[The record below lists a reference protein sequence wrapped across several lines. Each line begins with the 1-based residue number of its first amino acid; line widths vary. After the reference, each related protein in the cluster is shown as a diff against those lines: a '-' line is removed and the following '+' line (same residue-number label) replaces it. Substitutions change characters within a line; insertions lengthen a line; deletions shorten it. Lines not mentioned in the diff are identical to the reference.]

1 MTSINLLNERKQNV
15 CQLDCKESPIRRS
28 HVVSYVRFSFIH
40 LPALIRI
47 RMRAIDK
54 ISFVFH
60 LCFPFR
66 NSQKTNDFHF
76 RENGFSFRPGSSWPT
91 HRPCY
96 LCHFVSFFFLLL
108 STFFFAWPQSKLR
121 ISWAIVYE
129 GTGGN
134 GEEGEKKRER
144 ESEKNTQTRN
154 FSLGGIEMKMDVVPS
169 SLNKHQY
176 KRRSRSPANKKH
188 SRLTKFSER

>member
-1 MTSINLLNERKQNV
+1 MYVNSIVK
-15 CQLDCKESPIRRS
+15 SPPFDALMLSRMC
-28 HVVSYVRFSFIH
+28 VSRSFIYR
-40 LPALIRI
+40 PSFAFACERSIRFRLFFI
-47 RMRAIDK
+47 C
-54 ISFVFH
+54 VFH
-60 LCFPFR
+60 FGTVKRLMTFTSVKTAFPSGRFVLADAQTMLFMPFR
-66 NSQKTNDFHF
+66 
-76 RENGFSFRPGSSWPT
+76 
-91 HRPCY
+91 
-96 LCHFVSFFFLLL
+96 SFFF
-108 STFFFAWPQSKLR
+108 SSSVDFFFAWPQSKLR